1 LVIVTSSC
9 EDFVSGKLRLQS
21 VFDAVCQV
29 PRLTS
34 QSQVMTVIES
44 AGSTTFNE
52 DELAELRVAL
62 ERPPLCGLR
71 FEMGV
76 KRVMEIID
84 LAKQAPTGEGV
95 STLVKKLTEEVRRGK
110 DGGRGT
116 LSGSDD
122 SYMRLY
128 T

>member
-9 EDFVSGKLRLQS
+9 EDFVSGRLRLNS
-21 VFDAVCQV
+21 TFDAVCQT
-29 PRLTS
+29 PQLTS
-34 QSQVMTVIES
+34 QSQVMTVIKS
-44 AGSTTFNE
+44 VGTSFISE
-52 DELAELRVAL
+52 DEMAEVRGAL

-76 KRVMEIID
+76 KRVMEIMD
-84 LAKQAPTGEGV
+84 LAKQAPTGEKV
-95 STLVKKLTEEVRRGK
+95 STLVKKMAEEVRRGK

-122 SYMRLY
+122 SYMHMY